1 MSHIITGTNI
11 YISNY
16 NMFDSELDYGIR
28 LSSFNWLN
36 DQIEVFGE
44 DVLPR
49 TLLEKGFLFKN
60 EQIHL
65 VGPPGIWKPRIMQ
78 LPLSITTTSGGPY
91 EDSDINSGFFEYRYQ
106 GQDRNNAYNTGLRRV
121 MELGL
126 PLIYFNSTIPGRYQ
140 TFFPVFIVHDEPNRL
155 TFTAQVDQMD
165 IIINPD
171 RVEEKDETFW
181 RRKYA
186 TVSAQVRL
194 HQQKFRERVLFAY
207 NNQCSLCRLRHPELL
222 DAAHIIDDKEEKGD
236 PIVPNG
242 LSLCKIHHAAFDRY
256 IIGITPNYE
265 IKIRQD
271 ILEEIDGPMLKF
283 GLQSLNNGE
292 LKLPIKRKDYPD
304 KARLDYRYSLFLKAG

>member
-1 MSHIITGTNI
+1 
-11 YISNY
+11 
-16 NMFDSELDYGIR
+16 MFDSELDYGIR

>member
-1 MSHIITGTNI
+1 
-11 YISNY
+11 
-16 NMFDSELDYGIR
+16 MFDSELDNSIR
-28 LSSFNWLN
+28 LNSFNWLN
-36 DQIEVFGE
+36 EQIEILGE

-78 LPLSITTTSGGPY
+78 LPLSITTTAGGPY

-106 GQDRNNAYNTGLRRV
+106 GQDRNNGYNTGLRRI

-126 PLIYFNSTIPGRYQ
+126 PLIYFNSTIPSRYQ
-140 TFFPVFIVHDEPNRL
+140 TFFSVFIVRDEPNRL
-155 TFTAQVDQMD
+155 TFTAQVDQLD

-171 RVEEKDETFW
+171 RVEEKNETFW

-186 TVSAQVRL
+186 TVNAQVRL
-194 HQQKFRERVLFAY
+194 HQQKFRERVLYAY

-242 LSLCKIHHAAFDRY
+242 LSLCKIHHAAFDRQ

-292 LKLPIKRKDYPD
+292 LKLPNKRKDYPD
-304 KARLDYRYSLFLKAG
+304 KERLDYRYSLFLKAG

>member
-1 MSHIITGTNI
+1 M
-11 YISNY
+11 
-16 NMFDSELDYGIR
+16 
-28 LSSFNWLN
+28 
-36 DQIEVFGE
+36 
-44 DVLPR
+44 
-49 TLLEKGFLFKN
+49 
-60 EQIHL
+60 